1 MSKFLSTSGFTWLDI
16 NECELNEYTS
26 NSSKAYV
33 LEFYLE
39 YPKEFRHV
47 ENDNPLALDKIEIKG
62 DMLSSYQ

>member
-1 MSKFLSTSGFTWLDI
+1 MSKFLPTSGFTWSDT
-16 NECELNEYTS
+16 NECDLNEYTS

-39 YPKEFRHV
+39 YPKELRYV